1 MLDFL
6 DSLRRTGTLPVVVE
20 KTQATLMRITPNLD
34 VARTDL
40 AETGGYL
47 LVLTAP
53 NRALL
58 DRQGAA
64 IERRW
69 HGLPVYAICNREQAL
84 TLGRS
89 PSRLDAMDAAKVRDE
104 TQYARK
110 KEPEQTAAAR

>member
-1 MLDFL
+1 
-6 DSLRRTGTLPVVVE
+6 
-20 KTQATLMRITPNLD
+20 MRITPDLD

-47 LVLTAP
+47 LLLTAQ
-53 NRALL
+53 NRTVL

-84 TLGRS
+84 ALGRS

-104 TQYARK
+104 TEYARQ
-110 KEPEQTAAAR
+110 KEPELPAGAR